1 MTEAPTPRSWWVL
14 AHDPKSTAVVTEVYD
29 EDGVTRVAFRRYGGS
44 TGRRNGTEW
53 SLPVWVF
60 LETWQPNPITPTT

>member
-1 MTEAPTPRSWWVL
+1 MSTPPAVRSWWTL
-14 AHDPKSTAVVTEVYD
+14 AHDPKSMAVVTEVYD
-29 EDGVTRVAFRRYGGS
+29 EKGETRVAFRRYGGS

-60 LETWQPNPITPTT
+60 LETWQPTPTT